1 MVRMKNLILSSAIV
15 LSLGACNVTGGMGP
29 SGLVNNGCGNSCTS
43 EDYYLPGRGVW
54 AENISMNKAKI
65 GAFGGTILGVM
76 MTHGSGDPLL
86 ISAAAIAGMYVGH
99 EVGATF
105 DKIDEMYA
113 TMLLAQS
120 LTLND
125 NMQSSTWKNPKKN
138 VVVNAMPISTEG
150 ECREFV
156 TSVQVGKKLEQM
168 RGTAC
173 LVNNE
178 WEVKEIY

>member
-1 MVRMKNLILSSAIV
+1 MLTL
-15 LSLGACNVTGGMGP
+15 TGCFSGLGP
-29 SGLVNNGCGNSCTS
+29 SGLARNGCIGECTAK
-43 EDYYLPGRGVW
+43 DFYQPGKGVW
-54 AENISMNKAKI
+54 AEDSPIDKSTI
-65 GAFGGTILGVM
+65 GAGFGTVLGVVV
-76 MTHGSGDPLL
+76 THSSGDPLL
-86 ISAAAIAGMYVGH
+86 ISAAAVAGMFVGH

-125 NMQSSTWKNPKKN
+125 NMQSSTWKHPKKN
-138 VVVNAMPISTEG
+138 VVVNAMPISSEG

-178 WEVKEIY
+178 WELKEIY

>member
-1 MVRMKNLILSSAIV
+1 MRIV
-15 LSLGACNVTGGMGP
+15 LLYSLLTLTLTGCFSGIGP
-29 SGLVNNGCGNSCTS
+29 SGLARNGCYDNCSAKHF
-43 EDYYLPGRGVW
+43 YQPGKGVW
-54 AENISMNKAKI
+54 ADDTPMSKAKI
-65 GAFGGTILGVM
+65 GAFGGTILGVV
-76 MTHGSGDPLL
+76 MTHSSGDPLL
-86 ISAAAIAGMYVGH
+86 ISAAAVAGMFVGH

-125 NMQSSTWKNPKKN
+125 NMQSSTWKNPNKN
-138 VVVNAMPISTEG
+138 VAVNVMPVTSEG

-178 WEVKEIY
+178 WELKEIY

>member
-1 MVRMKNLILSSAIV
+1 MRTVLLSSLVIIF
-15 LSLGACNVTGGMGP
+15 LGGCNITGGMGP
-29 SGLVNNGCGNSCTS
+29 SGLVTNGCGNHCTS

-54 AENISMNKAKI
+54 ANDTPMSKAKI
-65 GAFGGTILGVM
+65 GAFSGTILGVL
-76 MTHGSGDPLL
+76 MTHSSGDPLL
-86 ISAAAIAGMYVGH
+86 VSAAAVAGMLVGH

-120 LTLND
+120 LTLNE
-125 NMQSSTWKNPKKN
+125 NMQSSTWKNPNKN
-138 VVVNAMPISTEG
+138 VAVNVMPVTSEG

-156 TSVQVGKKLEQM
+156 TSVQVGNKLEQM

-178 WEVKEIY
+178 WELKEIY

>member
-1 MVRMKNLILSSAIV
+1 MKRILLYSLLT
-15 LSLGACNVTGGMGP
+15 LSLSGCNITGGMGP
-29 SGLVNNGCGNSCTS
+29 SGLVTNGCGNHCTS
-43 EDYYLPGRGVW
+43 KDYYLPGRGIW
-54 AENISMNKAKI
+54 ANDTPMSKAKI
-65 GAFGGTILGVM
+65 GAFGGTILGVI
-76 MTHGSGDPLL
+76 MTHSSGDPLL
-86 ISAAAIAGMYVGH
+86 ISAAAVGGMLLGH

-125 NMQSSTWKNPKKN
+125 NMQSSTWKNPNKN
-138 VVVNAMPISTEG
+138 VAVNVMPVTSEG

-156 TSVQVGKKLEQM
+156 TSVQVGNKLEQM

-178 WEVKEIY
+178 WELQEIY

>member
-1 MVRMKNLILSSAIV
+1 MRTVLLSSLVIIF
-15 LSLGACNVTGGMGP
+15 LGGCNITGGMGP
-29 SGLVNNGCGNSCTS
+29 SGLVTNGCGNNCTS

-54 AENISMNKAKI
+54 ADDTPMNKAKI
-65 GAFGGTILGVM
+65 GAFGGTILGVV
-76 MTHGSGDPLL
+76 MTHSSGDPLL

-125 NMQSSTWKNPKKN
+125 NMQSSTWKNPNKD

-173 LVNNE
+173 LINNE
-178 WEVKEIY
+178 WELKEIY

>member
-1 MVRMKNLILSSAIV
+1 
-15 LSLGACNVTGGMGP
+15 MGP
-29 SGLVNNGCGNSCTS
+29 SGLVTNGCGNHCTS
-43 EDYYLPGRGVW
+43 EDYYLPGRGIW
-54 AENISMNKAKI
+54 ANDTPMSKAKI
-65 GAFGGTILGVM
+65 GAFGGTILGVI
-76 MTHGSGDPLL
+76 MTHSSGDPLL
-86 ISAAAIAGMYVGH
+86 ISAAAVGGMLLGH

-125 NMQSSTWKNPKKN
+125 NMQSSTWKNPNKN
-138 VVVNAMPISTEG
+138 VAVNVMPVTSEG

-178 WEVKEIY
+178 WELKEIY

>member
-1 MVRMKNLILSSAIV
+1 MRTILLSSLATIF
-15 LSLGACNVTGGMGP
+15 LASCNITGGMGP
-29 SGLVNNGCGNSCTS
+29 SGLVNNGCGNYCTS

-54 AENISMNKAKI
+54 ADDTPMSKAKI
-65 GAFGGTILGVM
+65 GAFGGTILGVVA
-76 MTHGSGDPLL
+76 THSSGDPLL
-86 ISAAAIAGMYVGH
+86 ISAAAVAGMFVGH

-125 NMQSSTWKNPKKN
+125 NMQSSTWKHPEKN
-138 VVVNAMPISTEG
+138 VVVNAMPISSEG

-178 WEVKEIY
+178 WELKEIY

>member
-1 MVRMKNLILSSAIV
+1 MKQILLYSLLA
-15 LSLGACNVTGGMGP
+15 LSLSGCNITGGMGP
-29 SGLVNNGCGNSCTS
+29 SGLVTNGCGNHCTS

-54 AENISMNKAKI
+54 ANDTPISKAKI
-65 GAFGGTILGVM
+65 GAFGGTILGVV
-76 MTHGSGDPLL
+76 MTHSSGDPLL
-86 ISAAAIAGMYVGH
+86 ISAAAVAGMLVGH

-178 WEVKEIY
+178 WELKEIY

>member
-1 MVRMKNLILSSAIV
+1 MKNLILSSAIV
-15 LSLGACNVTGGMGP
+15 LSLGACNITGGMGP

-54 AENISMNKAKI
+54 VDNTPMSKAKI

-138 VVVNAMPISTEG
+138 VVVNAMPISQLKGNVE
-150 ECREFV
+150 
-156 TSVQVGKKLEQM
+156 SLSHLYK
-168 RGTAC
+168 
-173 LVNNE
+173 
-178 WEVKEIY
+178 

>member
-1 MVRMKNLILSSAIV
+1 MKRILLYSLLT
-15 LSLGACNVTGGMGP
+15 LSLSGCNITGGMGP
-29 SGLVNNGCGNSCTS
+29 SGLVTNGCGNHCTS
-43 EDYYLPGRGVW
+43 EDYYLPGRGIW
-54 AENISMNKAKI
+54 ANDTPMSKAKI
-65 GAFGGTILGVM
+65 GAFGGTILGVI
-76 MTHGSGDPLL
+76 MTHSSGDPLL
-86 ISAAAIAGMYVGH
+86 ISAAAVGGMLLGH

-125 NMQSSTWKNPKKN
+125 NMQSSTWKNPNKN
-138 VVVNAMPISTEG
+138 VAVNVMPVTSEG

-178 WEVKEIY
+178 WELKEIY

>member
-1 MVRMKNLILSSAIV
+1 MKQILLYSLLA
-15 LSLGACNVTGGMGP
+15 LSLSGCNITGGMGP
-29 SGLVNNGCGNSCTS
+29 SGLVTNGCGNHCTS

-54 AENISMNKAKI
+54 ANDTPMSKAKI
-65 GAFGGTILGVM
+65 GAFGGTILGVV
-76 MTHGSGDPLL
+76 MTHSSGDPLL
-86 ISAAAIAGMYVGH
+86 ISAAAIAGMFVGH

-125 NMQSSTWKNPKKN
+125 NMQSSTWKNPNKN
-138 VVVNAMPISTEG
+138 VAVNVMPVTSEG

-178 WEVKEIY
+178 WELKEIY

>member
-1 MVRMKNLILSSAIV
+1 MKQILLYSLLA
-15 LSLGACNVTGGMGP
+15 LSLSGCNITGGMGP
-29 SGLVNNGCGNSCTS
+29 SGLVTNGCGNHCTS
-43 EDYYLPGRGVW
+43 KDYYLPGRGVW
-54 AENISMNKAKI
+54 ASDTPMSKAKI
-65 GAFGGTILGVM
+65 GAFGGTILGVV

-86 ISAAAIAGMYVGH
+86 ISAAAVAGMLVGY

-125 NMQSSTWKNPKKN
+125 NMQSSTWKNPNKN
-138 VVVNAMPISTEG
+138 VAVNVMPVTSEG
-150 ECREFV
+150 ECREFI
-156 TSVQVGKKLEQM
+156 TSVQVDKVLTQM

-178 WEVKEIY
+178 WELKEIY

>member
-1 MVRMKNLILSSAIV
+1 MVQVKNLILSSAVV
-15 LSLGACNVTGGMGP
+15 LSLGACNVTSGLGP
-29 SGLVNNGCGNSCTS
+29 SGLVQNGCGNNCTS

-54 AENISMNKAKI
+54 ADDTPMSKAKI
-65 GAFGGTILGVM
+65 GAFGGMIFGVLT
-76 MTHGSGDPLL
+76 THSSGDPLL
-86 ISAAAIAGMYVGH
+86 ISAAAAAGMLIGH

-125 NMQSSTWKNPKKN
+125 NMQSSTWKHPSKN
-138 VVVNAMPISTEG
+138 VVVNAMPITTEG

-173 LVNNE
+173 LVNKE
-178 WEVKEIY
+178 WELKEIY

>member
-1 MVRMKNLILSSAIV
+1 MRTV
-15 LSLGACNVTGGMGP
+15 LLYSLLTLTLTGCFSGIGP
-29 SGLVNNGCGNSCTS
+29 SGLARNGCIGECSAK
-43 EDYYLPGRGVW
+43 DFYQPGKGVW
-54 AENISMNKAKI
+54 ADDTPIDKSVI
-65 GAFGGTILGVM
+65 GAGFGTVIGVIA
-76 MTHGSGDPLL
+76 THGSGDPLL
-86 ISAAAIAGMYVGH
+86 ISAAAVAGMFLGH

-138 VVVNAMPISTEG
+138 VAVNAMPVTTEG
-150 ECREFV
+150 ECREFI
-156 TSVQVGKKLEQM
+156 TSVQVDKVLTQM

-173 LVNNE
+173 LLNNE
-178 WEVKEIY
+178 WELNEIY